1 MGIDDSLPG
10 NAAPYLASS
19 IDTLSIGDIARN
31 WLELDRKSALNVSR
45 VCLFRHTQ
53 AREKKRFSLREEAKG
68 AAFSENG
75 SSCFEDALLLE
86 RSARLLERLSL
97 LLVLLFLRDLVL
109 KSCTACLFLTDITSF
124 H

>member
-1 MGIDDSLPG
+1 
-10 NAAPYLASS
+10 
-19 IDTLSIGDIARN
+19 LSIGDIACN

-45 VCLFRHTQ
+45 VCLFRQTQ
-53 AREKKRFSLREEAKG
+53 AREKKQFSPRKEAKG

-86 RSARLLERLSL
+86 RLSL
-97 LLVLLFLRDLVL
+97 LLVLVFLRDLVL
-109 KSCTACLFLTDITSF
+109 KSSPACLFLTDITSF

>member
-1 MGIDDSLPG
+1 MCIE
-10 NAAPYLASS
+10 
-19 IDTLSIGDIARN
+19 DIACN
-31 WLELDRKSALNVSR
+31 WLELDRKSALHVSR
-45 VCLFRHTQ
+45 VCLFRQTQ

-86 RSARLLERLSL
+86 RLSL

-109 KSCTACLFLTDITSF
+109 KSYTACLFLTDITSF